1 MEKEEFRLKYE
12 QFLFIVDR
20 KEKKSGSGSG
30 ILKSQN
36 MPTENAPGKVQL
48 SNLEDLGLELKYKLQ
63 LERIDIE
70 KIDSLLF
77 NPEIQKKNSI
87 TIEELE
93 EILQRKPFFI
103 DNLKNMENLI
113 RFLMEEEDRPQ
124 SSKSA
129 KSNRSGKKNSDANLG
144 SVKS

>member
-20 KEKKSGSGSG
+20 KGKKSGSGSG

-36 MPTENAPGKVQL
+36 IPTENAPGKVQL
-48 SNLEDLGLELKYKLQ
+48 SNLQDLGLELKYKLQ

-93 EILQRKPFFI
+93 EISQRKPFFI